1 MDKERFLLPAIIIV
15 VLLVIVVVAVSLT
28 GNSTFQTG
36 NVAFEYPNAWNQEQ
50 SIGSFNDQ
58 SLYSSVTLTRDFQSN
73 NQTVTAFIVFQ
84 MQITTQ
90 GVLQLPSTGSIVTNS
105 TNSTVATTN
114 IGNFKATQLG
124 NIGSEVAQ
132 KVTIIQKDNYYYTIQ
147 YLCPTSALNETT
159 DAYNMI
165 LSSLQLS

>member
-36 NVAFEYPNAWNQEQ
+36 NVAFEYPNSWNQEQ

-58 SLYSSVTLTRDFQSN
+58 SLYSSVTFTRDFQSN
-73 NQTVTAFIVFQ
+73 NQTITAFIVFQ

-90 GVLQLPSTGSIVTNS
+90 GVIQLPSTGSIVTNS

-114 IGNFKATQLG
+114 IGELRATQLG
-124 NIGSEVAQ
+124 NIGPQTAQ
-132 KVTIIQKDNYYYTIQ
+132 KVTIIQKDNFYYTVQ
-147 YLCPTSALNETT
+147 YICPTSALNETT

-165 LSSLQLS
+165 LNSLQLS

>member
-15 VLLVIVVVAVSLT
+15 VVLVIVVVAVSLT
-28 GNSTFQTG
+28 GNNTFQSG
-36 NVAFEYPNAWNQEQ
+36 NVAFDYPNSWYQEQ

-73 NQTVTAFIVFQ
+73 NQTITAFIVFQ

-114 IGNFKATQLG
+114 IGNIKATQLG
-124 NIGSEVAQ
+124 NLGPETAQ
-132 KVTIIQKDNYYYTIQ
+132 KITIIQKDNFYYTIQ
-147 YLCPTSALNETT
+147 YLCPSSALNETT
-159 DAYNMI
+159 EAYNMI
-165 LSSLQLS
+165 LNSLQLT

>member
-15 VLLVIVVVAVSLT
+15 VVLVIVVVALSLT

-36 NVAFEYPNAWNQEQ
+36 NVAFEYPNSWYQEQ

-73 NQTVTAFIVFQ
+73 NQTITAFIVFQ

-105 TNSTVATTN
+105 TNSTVSTSN
-114 IGNFKATQLG
+114 IGELKATQLG
-124 NIGSEVAQ
+124 NIGPETAQ
-132 KVTIIQKDNYYYTIQ
+132 KVTIIQKDNFYYTIQ
-147 YLCPTSALNETT
+147 YICPTSALNETT

-165 LSSLQLS
+165 LNSLQLS

>member
-1 MDKERFLLPAIIIV
+1 MDKERFLLPAIIIL
-15 VLLVIVVVAVSLT
+15 VLLVIVVVAVSVT

-36 NVAFEYPNAWNQEQ
+36 NVTFEYPNSWNQEQ

-73 NQTVTAFIVFQ
+73 NQTITAFIVFQ

-105 TNSTVATTN
+105 TNSTVATSN
-114 IGNFKATQLG
+114 IGEFKATQLG
-124 NIGSEVAQ
+124 NIGPETAQ
-132 KVTIIQKDNYYYTIQ
+132 KVTIIQKDNFYYTIQ
-147 YLCPTSALNETT
+147 YICPTSALNETT

-165 LSSLQLS
+165 LNSLKLS